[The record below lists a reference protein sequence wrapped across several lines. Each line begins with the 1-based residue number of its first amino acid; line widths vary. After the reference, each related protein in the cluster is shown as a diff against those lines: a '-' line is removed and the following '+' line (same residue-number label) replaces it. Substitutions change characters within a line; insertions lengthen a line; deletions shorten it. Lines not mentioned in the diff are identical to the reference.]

1 MLLRFGFG
9 VKWRAW
15 MHACVRAG
23 NMSVLVNG
31 SPTEEIN
38 IKRGLKQGDPLAP
51 LLFLL
56 VAEGMRMLMKRA
68 VELLRFK
75 PFLIGREGVPVS
87 LLQYADDT
95 LCIGEASVENLWTLK
110 ALLHGFEMASGL
122 KVNFWKSC
130 PIGVNV
136 SEDFLLM
143 ATKFLNCRRGSIPFK
158 YLGLPVGANPQK
170 FSTWDPMLNVI
181 KGRLGSWGNKHVIL
195 GGRIVMIN
203 VVLSAISVFYLSFI
217 KMPTKVWKE
226 VVKIQR
232 SFLWGGLAKR
242 NKTCWVKWND
252 ICKPKREGGLGIR
265 DLRLINLSLLAKW
278 RWKLL
283 SNDRDVWKD
292 VIFAKYGLSKQG
304 NFQASRIVS
313 TWWRD
318 ICELDKN
325 SNWFAEA
332 VEK

>member
-1 MLLRFGFG
+1 
-9 VKWRAW
+9 
-15 MHACVRAG
+15 
-23 NMSVLVNG
+23 
-31 SPTEEIN
+31 
-38 IKRGLKQGDPLAP
+38 
-51 LLFLL
+51 
-56 VAEGMRMLMKRA
+56 
-68 VELLRFK
+68 
-75 PFLIGREGVPVS
+75 
-87 LLQYADDT
+87 
-95 LCIGEASVENLWTLK
+95 
-110 ALLHGFEMASGL
+110 
-122 KVNFWKSC
+122 
-130 PIGVNV
+130 
-136 SEDFLLM
+136 
-143 ATKFLNCRRGSIPFK
+143 
-158 YLGLPVGANPQK
+158 
-170 FSTWDPMLNVI
+170 MLNVI

-292 VIFAKYGLSKQG
+292 VIFTKYGLSNQG
-304 NFQASRIVS
+304 NLQASCIAS

-332 VEK
+332 VEKRVGIGNLTSFWNDVWVENQPL